1 MTFVACFK
9 RALVAVAL
17 IFAQQAYAELVIEDA
32 WVRAVPP
39 NSRTTAA
46 YFTVRNTGA
55 EEQTIAAV
63 RSDSAR
69 EAEIHDW
76 VETAGRKTMVRQDQ
90 VVVPAGG
97 QVVLQSGGLHMM
109 MFRLDPVP
117 SPGDK
122 VLICVDTEAPV
133 EAPAEGE
140 PVAES
145 ATEVCAE
152 ATVRNP

>member
-9 RALVAVAL
+9 RTLVAVAL
-17 IFAQQAYAELVIEDA
+17 IIAPQAYAELVIEDA

-76 VETAGRKTMVRQDQ
+76 VEAGGRKQMVRQDQ

-117 SPGDK
+117 APGDK
-122 VLICVDTEAPV
+122 VLLCIDTEAAV
-133 EAPAEGE
+133 EGQPAG
-140 PVAES
+140 ES

-152 ATVRNP
+152 ATVRHP